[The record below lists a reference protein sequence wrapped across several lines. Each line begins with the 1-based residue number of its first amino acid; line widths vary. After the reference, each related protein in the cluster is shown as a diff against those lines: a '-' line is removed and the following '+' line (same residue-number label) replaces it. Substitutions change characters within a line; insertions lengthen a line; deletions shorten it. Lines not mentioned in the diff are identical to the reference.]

1 MMMSARIQAQETN
14 RVLNLTAYITIF
26 GVSAA
31 GILETGSF
39 WPRWGAVAALVAF
52 TLLFARQP
60 KADHPARQRLVNV
73 SLGLE
78 TLLVCFLLL
87 LQPGSNIFVILFF
100 ILSSVAMLGNPF
112 KAGLAWIGLFTFIS
126 AVNFIYAFGWA
137 DGLQY
142 LAIYAG
148 GYLFFGVVSA
158 SLAQARSAR
167 EQAEVLLAQL
177 SATNDQLGQANRQLK
192 EYADRVEAIAIMDER
207 TRMAREMHDTI
218 GHRLTV
224 AAVQLEGA
232 QRLISHNPDR
242 AAQMVG
248 TVREQV
254 REALAEL
261 RGTVARLR
269 EPIEADMLLS
279 EALQRLVASFSEA
292 TGLDIGLQVEDDLPP
307 IPPLY
312 RQALFRAAQEG
323 LTNVQR
329 HARATRAWVDVRQE
343 GPGICLTVSDDG
355 QGYPTDGGTTA
366 DGTNAGFGLLGIKE
380 RASQLGGTL
389 EQSDRPG
396 GGARLRVCLPLP
408 QEPSHA

>member
-1 MMMSARIQAQETN
+1 MSARIQTQQTN
-14 RVLNLTAYITIF
+14 RVLSLTAYITIF

-31 GILETGSF
+31 GILQAGSF
-39 WPRWGAVAALVAF
+39 WPRWGAVAALVVF

-60 KADHPARQRLVNV
+60 QADHPAYRRLVNV
-73 SLGLE
+73 RLGVQ

-87 LQPGSNIFVILFF
+87 LGPGSTTYVILFF
-100 ILSSVAMLGNPF
+100 ILSSVAMLANSF
-112 KAGLAWIGLFTFIS
+112 RAGLAWIGVFALIS
-126 AVNFIYAFGWA
+126 AVNFIYIFGWA
-137 DGLQY
+137 DGLQF
-142 LAIYAG
+142 LAIYTG
-148 GYLFFGVVSA
+148 GYLFFGVTSA
-158 SLAQARSAR
+158 ALAQARSAR
-167 EQAEVLLAQL
+167 ERAEALLLQL
-177 SATNDQLGQANRQLK
+177 SAANDQLEQANRQLK
-192 EYADRVEAIAIMDER
+192 EYADRVEAMAIMDER
-207 TRMAREMHDTI
+207 ARMAREMHDTI

-232 QRLISHNPDR
+232 QRLIPNNPDR

-292 TGLDIGLQVEDDLPP
+292 TGLDTSLQVADDLPP

-329 HARATRAWVDVRQE
+329 HARATRAWVEVRQE

-355 QGYPTDGGTTA
+355 QGYPDS
-366 DGTNAGFGLLGIKE
+366 GTNAAGDENPGFGLLGIKE
-380 RASQLGGTL
+380 RASQLGGSL
-389 EQSDRPG
+389 EQSERPG
-396 GGARLRVCLPLP
+396 GGALLRICLPLP